1 MKDISKQLIDDSISK
16 NMLLCEDNV
25 IDLFAMYTGLE
36 IDEYKKII
44 KSSNEFFEYLQT
56 SPLYIQNKHYRK
68 AVCSARD
75 YICDKLSKFAYT
87 TFEKKFAETVLEI
100 SPTKPENAHILD
112 VGSGYIPYSAL
123 ALGTETKQTST
134 MDDEF
139 LFAVESLK
147 AMNVNAHLMYFDENT
162 PVDDYDFVVGKC
174 PCSAIPHIVSQ
185 CVKANKP
192 YFIELC
198 NCALPNRE
206 LYIRNANFEESYS
219 WKNVLPNIDPNV
231 KFFDD
236 YAFNLDASPE
246 QVKKVINAINNS
258 VYTSKRFQ
266 VPTDK
271 LVLPAHFSINTAF
284 SVAKKSY
291 SKNDISLF
299 M

>member
-1 MKDISKQLIDDSISK
+1 
-16 NMLLCEDNV
+16 MLLCEDNV
-25 IDLFAMYTGLE
+25 IDLFTLYSGLE
-36 IDEYKKII
+36 IDEYTKII
-44 KSSNEFFEYLQT
+44 KSSNEFFDYLQA
-56 SPLYIQNKHYRK
+56 SSQYSQSKQYQK

-75 YICDKLSKFAYT
+75 YICDKLLKFSYT

-134 MDDEF
+134 MDNEF
-139 LFAVESLK
+139 LFAIESLK

-162 PVDDYDFVVGKC
+162 SVDNYDFVVGRC

-219 WKNVLPNIDPNV
+219 WKNVLPTIDPNI

-246 QVKKVINAINNS
+246 QVKKVIDDIHNS
-258 VYTSKRFQ
+258 VYDSKRFQ

-271 LVLPAHFSINTAF
+271 LILPASFITKTSFASIP
-284 SVAKKSY
+284 KKSY
-291 SKNDISLF
+291 NNYDIFLS